1 MSPRLAEDCTVGSD
15 HHQIVAVA
23 AVRAAVQIGE
33 GTGHKE
39 VPDHPKVEEAVDD
52 AVAVH
57 TEEDI
62 GYMETSAPQALVA
75 VHLFEEE
82 RVQVPACQVQH
93 EVHQIPSKCF

>member
-15 HHQIVAVA
+15 HHQIVAV
-23 AVRAAVQIGE
+23 RAAVHIGE

-39 VPDHPKVEEAVDD
+39 IPDHPMVEEAVDG

-57 TEEDI
+57 TEEGI
-62 GYMETSAPQALVA
+62 GRMEAFAPQAPVA

-93 EVHQIPSKCF
+93 EVHQIPAKCF